1 MANFKNLVLVFCY
14 IFGFRFYGSI
24 PFDSTMLV
32 GLFVLVYTITHG
44 DFFKLCI
51 DEFLKP
57 RNLKIFLLYI
67 FINCWCFVCLIV
79 NQSADISF
87 LVTFLHMIFIIAIGM
102 LLFLYFKFNRK
113 ERFIIN
119 YIIIAFV
126 LQTAIEWSAF
136 TFEPFKEII
145 NSTKNIVTIEKG
157 NSYGNIRANAL
168 AGSDFFG
175 LSSAFAAIYLIYFS
189 SLNTLFKN
197 SINKNLCFLF
207 ILTGTFFAGR
217 SGYLGLIMALFYLAL
232 NKIVYLRI
240 NRPYTFNLTI
250 KQICKTFILVA
261 MFLIILMIAIS
272 NYANNIKIEQ
282 LFRFTFQSFFVYA
295 DRGSLMT
302 SSLNQLSNM
311 YFEIPISTLIFGDGK
326 YMAYGGKYYMSTD
339 VGYMRTILYMGIL
352 GLILLGWM
360 QVKLMKIQRS
370 KEKLLKV
377 CLLALIFILNFKG
390 EVLVWNQILLA
401 IVVLYSN
408 ENIQDNELVSKR

>member
-1 MANFKNLVLVFCY
+1 MANLKNIALVFCY
-14 IFGFRFYGSI
+14 IFGFRFYGSV

-32 GLFVLVYTITHG
+32 GLIILIYIITHG
-44 DFFKLCI
+44 DFFKLCM

-57 RNLKIFLLYI
+57 RILKIFLLYI
-67 FINCWCFVCLIV
+67 FINCWCFICLII
-79 NQSADISF
+79 NQSTDISF
-87 LVTFLHMIFIIAIGM
+87 LITFFHMMLIIVIGI
-102 LLFLYFKFNRK
+102 LLFLYFKFNK
-113 ERFIIN
+113 QEKNIIN
-119 YIIIAFV
+119 YIIIAFI
-126 LQTAIEWSAF
+126 LQTIIEWSAF
-136 TFEPFKEII
+136 TSEPVKEII
-145 NSTKNIVTIEKG
+145 NITKNIVTIEKG

-175 LSSAFAAIYLIYFS
+175 LSSAFAAVYLIYFS
-189 SLNTLFKN
+189 NLNTLFKN
-197 SINKNLCFLF
+197 SINRNLCFLF
-207 ILTGTFFAGR
+207 ILSGTFFAGR
-217 SGYLGLIMALFYLAL
+217 SGYLGLIMALFYVAL
-232 NKIVYLRI
+232 NKIVHLKASKLFI
-240 NRPYTFNLTI
+240 FNLTI
-250 KQICKTFILVA
+250 KQICKILTSTIIFFA
-261 MFLIILMIAIS
+261 ILMIAINNYSS
-272 NYANNIKIEQ
+272 NVKIEQ
-282 LFRFTFQSFFVYA
+282 LFHFTFQSFFVYA

-302 SSLNQLSNM
+302 SSLNQLTNM

-360 QVKLMKIQRS
+360 QVKLIKIQRS

-377 CLLALIFILNFKG
+377 CLLVLIFILNFKG